1 MRKAGE
7 AFDRLLALTGVI
19 PGVIVA
25 LLAVGV
31 AAEVFTRNL
40 GITGF
45 YWMLEVVEYGL
56 LTLTMVGAAYVLSIG
71 RHVTIDLVLNMLPD
85 NLRHGLRIC
94 IDVIVVAVSATIL
107 YYGIVT
113 AHLAYVEDS
122 TLFKS
127 FDIKEWMPAAVVP
140 GGMALFVIE
149 AIRQLVRTIRGRD
162 SSSDSGASEK
172 SEVF

>member
-1 MRKAGE
+1 MRKTGE
-7 AFDRLLALTGVI
+7 AFDRLLVLTGVV

-31 AAEVFTRNL
+31 AAEVFARNFGL
-40 GITGF
+40 TGF

-56 LTLTMVGAAYVLSIG
+56 LTLTMVGSAYVLSIG
-71 RHVTIDLVLNMLPD
+71 RHVTIDLVLNALPSHA
-85 NLRHGLRIC
+85 RRWLRIG
-94 IDVIVVAVSATIL
+94 IDIVIVSVSIIIV
-107 YYGIVT
+107 YYGIIT

-140 GGMALFVIE
+140 GGMALFAVE
-149 AIRQLVRTIRGRD
+149 ATRQLFRSISNREADPGGKTGQYE
-162 SSSDSGASEK
+162 G
-172 SEVF
+172 F